1 VFYPKTTDNNS
12 KNRDWTMNKIMQHRK
27 NLVDWAINRWGVDFS
42 NMKTDMNIEFE
53 PDDEI
58 LGDE

>member
-1 VFYPKTTDNNS
+1 
-12 KNRDWTMNKIMQHRK
+12 MNKIMQHRK